1 MYVTALYHFSLER
14 HFITICSQSAS
25 HQARKY
31 ETRLGGGLR
40 CTNKLINVYPCCI
53 YYAFSIISL
62 TAYHFS
68 LYSIV
73 QFEGVL
79 FSDLDAGRNKK
90 CHVRISNMYN
100 TLNDLALCI
109 HLNVL

>member
-14 HFITICSQSAS
+14 HFTTICSQSAS

-62 TAYHFS
+62 TAYHFLCTA
-68 LYSIV
+68 LYNLKEYFFQIWTQGEIKNATSGYQI
-73 QFEGVL
+73 
-79 FSDLDAGRNKK
+79 
-90 CHVRISNMYN
+90 
-100 TLNDLALCI
+100 CI
-109 HLNVL
+109 TP